1 MLSQFSLLPLPPSI
15 SLNNGSQEI
24 VIPVQGSKDWCMMEL
39 NRFVAGYEGLS
50 ELSLKDGEG
59 EGVLEGVIEGFLLDQ
74 SQSELFKTSP
84 STVLGGDTDFENE
97 KKAGG
102 GEGKGLNTIKHHL
115 VGWFDWLEG
124 HELID
129 EDTHGRL
136 CGFESGEGDGEGKW
150 EEVRKKFETK

>member
-1 MLSQFSLLPLPPSI
+1 MLSQFSLLSLPPSI

-74 SQSELFKTSP
+74 SQSEFYQNLLFLLSNVP
-84 STVLGGDTDFENE
+84 IER
-97 KKAGG
+97 
-102 GEGKGLNTIKHHL
+102 I
-115 VGWFDWLEG
+115 
-124 HELID
+124 LID
-129 EDTHGRL
+129 LRMKKQKEK
-136 CGFESGEGDGEGKW
+136 GKD
-150 EEVRKKFETK
+150 